1 MVDKKTLAYARPVLA
16 MQQEHAK
23 TLGTAEQKAYFD
35 GLRDMLEIITTKG
48 YTVEPAAKAAQK

>member
-1 MVDKKTLAYARPVLA
+1 MVDSKTLAYARHVLTV
-16 MQQEHAK
+16 QQEHAK

-48 YTVEPAAKAAQK
+48 YTVEPAANAAKK